1 MLGGG
6 RRGRRGRELRREPG
20 AADVG
25 GGARPAPPRPRRA
38 GRSRGA
44 GGLRRRRPR
53 RRRPGRARAASP
65 ARGGERRDVR
75 AWILLQGDDGN
86 CTDVDDNQD
95 YTAAADLEPICN
107 VTGAA
112 DCRAEC
118 ERMERCGAWTWG
130 KVRGSLG
137 LTDCCFP
144 KVVGRSG
151 KVRREANENV
161 VSGFAC
167 RGGNAA
173 RYGEL
178 LSEAAPDVPTTAA
191 YTEAGLELPKLTNGD
206 FSTNDDGDYNR
217 VDLNVSDSLVFDL
230 GGDYDVTSISIAG
243 GNAHLGGT
251 ETPKTIDIYTASSL
265 DGPWVQSETLQYPT
279 IVDNIDA
286 AINAQRKDLPLE
298 LLRTRFVKLH
308 FLDNHGNEHVAVRQ
322 VAFGGVESVN
332 ESVSEFVSTT
342 TEVAEH
348 HEPLTT
354 TTDAAELNA
363 PVTTT
368 SAGIA
373 PSSEDE
379 VSAASLFD
387 DVFRSFDDDEAR
399 DERDQAATAAGLSR
413 HRRHPAAAGSGTAD
427 TTTAATLTGVPTAD
441 SATDLST
448 TTAADAVAAA
458 PEPQGAAYAAG
469 RPGRGSLYCF
479 ALMMP
484 DTYEEALLLWQ
495 VNEGAGIFACDEA
508 AVYSNTSRELVPAPG
523 RPSVTT
529 LRVNSTLSCDSGGEF
544 GTALNLDIFFAVWD
558 AVIGNGRYRK
568 HDWSVKVDPDS
579 VFFPH
584 RLHGVL
590 DPLVDEG
597 RSEAGAYLN
606 NCPFG
611 MHGPV
616 EVLSLAA
623 VDTWDAGRQG
633 CVEHF
638 EELCNGSCLWGEDM
652 FLDQCLQLLNATRVD
667 DFGHLLEDHCDP
679 PEGWQD
685 CANGSAA
692 AFHPYKNVSAFR
704 TCFDRALEA
713 GGDDADT
720 PRNRVARVDVALRR
734 TSLSKT

>member
-495 VNEGAGIFACDEA
+495 VRRGDAL
-508 AVYSNTSRELVPAPG
+508 TSG
-523 RPSVTT
+523 R
-529 LRVNSTLSCDSGGEF
+529 
-544 GTALNLDIFFAVWD
+544 
-558 AVIGNGRYRK
+558 
-568 HDWSVKVDPDS
+568 
-579 VFFPH
+579 
-584 RLHGVL
+584 
-590 DPLVDEG
+590 
-597 RSEAGAYLN
+597 
-606 NCPFG
+606 
-611 MHGPV
+611 
-616 EVLSLAA
+616 
-623 VDTWDAGRQG
+623 
-633 CVEHF
+633 
-638 EELCNGSCLWGEDM
+638 
-652 FLDQCLQLLNATRVD
+652 
-667 DFGHLLEDHCDP
+667 
-679 PEGWQD
+679 
-685 CANGSAA
+685 
-692 AFHPYKNVSAFR
+692 
-704 TCFDRALEA
+704 
-713 GGDDADT
+713 
-720 PRNRVARVDVALRR
+720 LRR
-734 TSLSKT
+734 TGPPRRRGPERGRGVPQQLPLRHARARRGALACRGGHLGRGPAGVRGALRGAVQRLVPVGRGHVPRPVPAAAQRHARRRLRPPARGPLRPPGGLAGLRQRERGGLPPLQERLGVQDVLRSRARGGRRRRGHAPEQGRPRRRRPPADEPV